1 MPVPTSPE
9 PIDATGPLSDEV
21 YRRLGEAITS
31 EVIAPGER
39 IRDVEVATWL
49 GVSRTPV
56 REALWRLQQIG
67 LVETSPSRYTRVT
80 EVGDDVQQQTFEF
93 TGYQAGIAMHM
104 AVGRMD
110 DRQQGA
116 AVRLVDEMIEA
127 SEADDVERFT
137 ASTRSLFEH
146 VGAATGNRIYELMM
160 REAELGVVRNLRGVR
175 PAFGPVEERRVLL
188 DDLRVALEQRDATRA
203 ELLVRRLHDLS

>member
-1 MPVPTSPE
+1 MPVPSSPE

-80 EVGDDVQQQTFEF
+80 EVGHDVQQQTLEF

-110 DRQQGA
+110 DRQRTA
-116 AVRLVDEMIEA
+116 ALRLVGDMIEVSDA
-127 SEADDVERFT
+127 GDVERFT
-137 ASTRSLFEH
+137 AAARSLFEH
-146 VGAATGNRIYELMM
+146 VGAATENRIYELMM
-160 REAELGVVRNLRGVR
+160 REAQLGVERNLRGVR
-175 PAFGPVEERRVLL
+175 AVFVPTADRRALL
-188 DDLRVALEQRDATRA
+188 EDLCAAIADRDATRA
-203 ELLVRRLHDLS
+203 EFLVRRLHDLP